1 MGALLY
7 LIVNMDMGGGDR
19 GGGGGGGGVNIF
31 RAMADLFL
39 FRGKRSVAKRQ
50 AGRVYRIQEGRMGD
64 VSARGV
70 S

>member
-19 GGGGGGGGVNIF
+19 GGGGGGGVNIF

-50 AGRVYRIQEGRMGD
+50 AGIRGGRMGFIN
-64 VSARGV
+64 VSERAA